1 MESNQARA
9 MNRDQLVERLNNE
22 IAEHKQ
28 NIWDFQVEIEEL
40 KVKITDEE
48 DNLKS
53 LNRLLNDIT
62 SNKPLSV

>member
-1 MESNQARA
+1 

-28 NIWDFQVEIEEL
+28 NIWDIQVEIEEL
-40 KVKITDEE
+40 KVKVTDEE

-53 LNRLLNDIT
+53 LYRLLSDIT

>member
-9 MNRDQLVERLNNE
+9 MNRDQLVERLNKE

-28 NIWDFQVEIEEL
+28 NIWDIQVEIKEL
-40 KVKITDEE
+40 KVKVTDEE

-53 LNRLLNDIT
+53 LYRLLNDIT

>member
-9 MNRDQLVERLNNE
+9 LNRDQLVERLNKE
-22 IAEHKQ
+22 IEEHKQ

-53 LNRLLNDIT
+53 LYRLLSDIT

>member
-9 MNRDQLVERLNNE
+9 LNRDQLIERLNKE
-22 IAEHKQ
+22 IEEHKQ

-53 LNRLLNDIT
+53 LYRLLSDIT

>member
-28 NIWDFQVEIEEL
+28 NIWDIQVEIEEL

-53 LNRLLNDIT
+53 LYRLLSDIT

>member
-28 NIWDFQVEIEEL
+28 NIWDIQVEIEEL
-40 KVKITDEE
+40 KVKVTDEE

-53 LNRLLNDIT
+53 LYRLLSDIT

>member
-1 MESNQARA
+1 

-28 NIWDFQVEIEEL
+28 NIWDIQVEIEEL

-53 LNRLLNDIT
+53 LYRLLSDIT